1 MTRKSFRSLLAADGP
16 LILPGAHDAL
26 AARLIQRAGFEGYFI
41 GGFGAVGARFGVPD
55 IGLKSLG
62 DLSQA
67 VRDIVAACDLPV
79 LVDADDG
86 YGDVKNVV
94 HTVHTYEAMGVGA
107 LFLEDQRWPKR
118 CGHLEG
124 KAVVPVEEHAAK
136 IRAASAERM
145 NPDTFIIARTD
156 ARAVTGLDDAMRRA
170 ERYLKAGAD
179 CIFIEALRSVEE
191 LERVGKAFDL
201 QVANPLAGGVS
212 PILRPEEYFRLGFKI
227 LPYGI
232 DLILRVTRA
241 MQVALED
248 MRSGKFELMGTGA
261 TLQEYLSVVGF
272 DEWTRIE
279 GSYAAAGREATALR
293 PR

>member
-1 MTRKSFRSLLAADGP
+1 MTRKSFRSLLAAEGP

-26 AARLIQRAGFEGYFI
+26 AARLIQRAGFGGFFI

-62 DLSQA
+62 DISLA
-67 VRDIVAACDLPV
+67 VRDILAACDLPV

-94 HTVHTYEAMGVGA
+94 QTVHTYERMGVGA

-124 KAVVPVEEHAAK
+124 KAVVPVEEAEAK
-136 IRAASAERM
+136 IRAAAQERM
-145 NPDTFIIARTD
+145 NPDTFLIARTD

-179 CIFIEALRSVEE
+179 CIFIEALRTVEE

-201 QVANPLAGGVS
+201 QVANPLVGGVS
-212 PILRPEEYFRLGFKI
+212 PILRPEEYYRLGFKI

-232 DLILRVTRA
+232 DLILRVTRT
-241 MQVALED
+241 MQLALED
-248 MRSGKFELMGTGA
+248 MRSGKFALMGTGA

-272 DEWTRIE
+272 EEWTRIE
-279 GSYAAAGREATALR
+279 GSYRSARSG
-293 PR
+293 PG

>member
-1 MTRKSFRSLLAADGP
+1 MARKSFRALLAADGP

-26 AARLIQRAGFEGYFI
+26 AARLIQRAGFGGFFI
-41 GGFGAVGARFGVPD
+41 GGFGVVGARYGVPD
-55 IGLKSLG
+55 IGLKALG
-62 DLSQA
+62 DVSQA
-67 VRDIVAACDLPV
+67 VRDILAACDLPV

-94 HTVHTYEAMGVGA
+94 HTVHTYEQMGVGA

-124 KAVVPVEEHAAK
+124 KAVVPLEQAEAK
-136 IRAASAERM
+136 IRAATSERI

-179 CIFIEALRSVEE
+179 CIFIEALRTVEE
-191 LERVGKAFDL
+191 LARVGKAFPL

-212 PILRPEEYFRLGFKI
+212 PILRPEEYYRLGFKI

-232 DLILRVTRA
+232 DLILRITRT
-241 MQVALED
+241 MQLALED

-261 TLQEYLSVVGF
+261 SLQEYLAAVGF
-272 DEWTRIE
+272 EEWGRIE
-279 GSYAAAGREATALR
+279 ANYQSSGRESK
-293 PR
+293 

>member
-1 MTRKSFRSLLAADGP
+1 MTRKPFRSLLAANGP
-16 LILPGAHDAL
+16 LVLPGAHDAL
-26 AARLIQRAGFEGYFI
+26 AARLIQRAGFPGFFI

-62 DLSQA
+62 DISLA
-67 VRDIVAACDLPV
+67 VRDIMAACDLPV

-94 HTVHTYEAMGVGA
+94 QTVHTYERMGVGA

-124 KAVVPVEEHAAK
+124 KSVVPVEEHEAK
-136 IRAASAERM
+136 IRAAATEKM
-145 NPDTFIIARTD
+145 NRDTFLIARTD

-170 ERYLKAGAD
+170 ERYLRAGAD
-179 CIFIEALRSVEE
+179 CIFIEALRTVEE

-212 PILRPEEYFRLGFKI
+212 PILRPEEYYRLGFKI

-272 DEWTRIE
+272 DDWTRIE
-279 GSYAAAGREATALR
+279 AAYRPATAS
-293 PR
+293 PG

>member
-1 MTRKSFRSLLAADGP
+1 MTRKSFRSLLAAEGP

-26 AARLIQRAGFEGYFI
+26 AARLIQRAGFAGFFI

-62 DLSQA
+62 DLSLA
-67 VRDIVAACDLPV
+67 VRDILAACELPV

-94 HTVHTYEAMGVGA
+94 HTVHAYEAMGAGA

-118 CGHLEG
+118 CGHLAG
-124 KAVVPVEEHAAK
+124 KSVVPVEEHEAK
-136 IRAASAERM
+136 IRAAAQEKR
-145 NPDTFIIARTD
+145 NPDTFLIARTD
-156 ARAVTGLDDAMRRA
+156 ARAVTGLDDALRRA
-170 ERYLKAGAD
+170 ERYLRAGAD
-179 CIFIEALRSVEE
+179 CIFIEALRTVEE

-212 PILRPEEYFRLGFKI
+212 PILRPEEYYRLGFKI

-241 MQVALED
+241 MQLALED
-248 MRSGKFELMGTGA
+248 MRSGRFALMGTGA

-279 GSYAAAGREATALR
+279 GSYRAAKAGPDRDS
-293 PR
+293 

>member
-241 MQVALED
+241 MQLALED
-248 MRSGKFELMGTGA
+248 MRSGKFALMGTGA

>member
-1 MTRKSFRSLLAADGP
+1 MTRKPFRSLLEAEGP

-26 AARLIQRAGFEGYFI
+26 AARLIQRAGFPGFFI

-55 IGLKSLG
+55 IGLKGLG
-62 DLSQA
+62 DLAQA
-67 VRDIVAACDLPV
+67 VGDIMAASDLPV

-94 HTVHTYEAMGVGA
+94 QTVHTYERMGVGA

-124 KAVVPVEEHAAK
+124 KSVVPVEQHEAK
-136 IRAASAERM
+136 IRAAAQEKM
-145 NPDTFIIARTD
+145 NRETFLIARTD

-179 CIFIEALRSVEE
+179 CIFIEALRTVEE

-248 MRSGKFELMGTGA
+248 MRSGKFALMGTGA
-261 TLQEYLSVVGF
+261 TLQEYLQVVGF
-272 DEWTRIE
+272 DDWTRIE
-279 GSYAAAGREATALR
+279 TAYR
-293 PR
+293 DIERDPR

>member
-26 AARLIQRAGFEGYFI
+26 AARLIQRAGFEGFFI
-41 GGFGAVGARFGVPD
+41 GGFGMVGARYGVPD

-62 DLSQA
+62 ELSQA
-67 VRDIVAACDLPV
+67 VRDVLAACELPV

-94 HTVHTYEAMGVGA
+94 HTVHTYECMGVGG
-107 LFLEDQRWPKR
+107 LFLEDQQWPKR

-124 KAVVPVEEHAAK
+124 KRVVPVEEMESK
-136 IRAASAERM
+136 IRAAVSERM

-170 ERYLKAGAD
+170 ERYLRAGAD

-191 LERVGKAFDL
+191 LQRVGKAFPL
-201 QVANPLAGGVS
+201 LVANPLAGGIS
-212 PILRPEEYFRLGFKI
+212 PILRPEEFYRLGFKI

-232 DLILRVTRA
+232 DLILRVTRS
-241 MQVALED
+241 MQEALAD
-248 MRSGKFELMGTGA
+248 MRSGRFEGMGSGA
-261 TLQEYLSVVGF
+261 SLQEYLEVVGF
-272 DEWTRIE
+272 DEWTRVE
-279 GSYAAAGREATALR
+279 QHYSPAAREAPEK

>member
-1 MTRKSFRSLLAADGP
+1 MKRKSFRSLLAADGP

-26 AARLIQRAGFEGYFI
+26 AARLIQRAGFEGFFI
-41 GGFGAVGARFGVPD
+41 GGFGAVGARYGVPD

-62 DLSQA
+62 DISQA
-67 VRDIVAACDLPV
+67 VGDILAACDLPV

-94 HTVHTYEAMGVGA
+94 QTVHTYERMGVGA

-124 KAVVPVEEHAAK
+124 KAVVAVEEAEAK
-136 IRAASAERM
+136 IRAAVSERM

-179 CIFIEALRSVEE
+179 CIFIEALRTVEE
-191 LERVGKAFDL
+191 LEHVGKAFPL

-212 PILRPEEYFRLGFKI
+212 PILRPEEYYALGFKI

-232 DLILRVTRA
+232 DLILRVTRT
-241 MQVALED
+241 MQLALED

-261 TLQEYLSVVGF
+261 SLQEYLSVVGF

-279 GSYAAAGREATALR
+279 RHSR
-293 PR
+293 

>member
-1 MTRKSFRSLLAADGP
+1 MTRKSFRSLLAVDGP

-26 AARLIQRAGFEGYFI
+26 AARLIARAGFSGCFI

-62 DLSQA
+62 EISQA
-67 VRDIVAACDLPV
+67 VRDIMAACDLPV

-86 YGDVKNVV
+86 YGDAKNVV
-94 HTVHTYEAMGVGA
+94 HTVHTYERMGVGA

-124 KAVVPVEEHAAK
+124 KRVVPVEQHEAK
-136 IRAASAERM
+136 IRAAAQERLSR
-145 NPDTFIIARTD
+145 DTFLIARTD

-170 ERYLKAGAD
+170 ERYLRAGAD
-179 CIFIEALRSVEE
+179 AVFIEALRTVEE

-248 MRSGKFELMGTGA
+248 MRSGKFALMGTGV

-272 DEWTRIE
+272 DEWMRIE
-279 GSYAAAGREATALR
+279 AAHR
-293 PR
+293 PAAPGGQ

>member
-1 MTRKSFRSLLAADGP
+1 MTRKSFRSLLAAEGP

-62 DLSQA
+62 DLSPA
-67 VRDIVAACDLPV
+67 VRDILAACDLPV

-94 HTVHTYEAMGVGA
+94 HTVHTYEKMGAGA

-124 KAVVPVEEHAAK
+124 KTVVPVEEHEAK
-136 IRAASAERM
+136 IRAAAGERI
-145 NPDTFIIARTD
+145 NPDTFLIARTD

-179 CIFIEALRSVEE
+179 CIFIEALRTVEE

-232 DLILRVTRA
+232 DLILRVARA

-272 DEWTRIE
+272 EDWTRIE
-279 GSYAAAGREATALR
+279 GSYRAAKAGSD
-293 PR
+293 

>member
-1 MTRKSFRSLLAADGP
+1 MSSSFRRLLEADGP
-16 LILPGAHDAL
+16 LVLPGAHDAL
-26 AARLIQRAGFEGYFI
+26 AARLIQRAGFKGYFI

-62 DLSQA
+62 DISQA
-67 VRDIVAACDLPV
+67 VRDITGACDLPV

-94 HTVHTYEAMGVGA
+94 HTVHTYERMGVGA

-124 KAVVPVEEHAAK
+124 KGVVPVEEHEAK
-136 IRAASAERM
+136 IRAAASEKL
-145 NPDTFIIARTD
+145 NPDTFLIARTD
-156 ARAVTGLDDAMRRA
+156 ARGVTGLDDAMHRA
-170 ERYLKAGAD
+170 ERYLRAGAD

-201 QVANPLAGGVS
+201 AVASPLAGGIS
-212 PILRPEEYFRLGFKI
+212 PILRPEEYWRLGFKI
-227 LPYGI
+227 IPYGI
-232 DLILRVTRA
+232 DLVLRVTRA

-248 MRSGKFELMGTGA
+248 MRSGRFELLGTGA

-272 DEWTRIE
+272 DDWTRVE
-279 GSYAAAGREATALR
+279 NTYR
-293 PR
+293 P

>member
-1 MTRKSFRSLLAADGP
+1 MIRKTFRSLLAADGP

-26 AARLIQRAGFEGYFI
+26 AARLIQRAGFEGCFI

-62 DLSQA
+62 DISQA
-67 VRDIVAACDLPV
+67 VRDILAVCDLPV

-94 HTVHTYEAMGVGA
+94 QTVHTYEQMGVSA

-124 KAVVPVEEHAAK
+124 KVVVPVEEHEAK
-136 IRAASAERM
+136 IRAAAGERI
-145 NPDTFIIARTD
+145 NPDTFLIARTD
-156 ARAVTGLDDAMRRA
+156 ARAVNGLDDAMRRA

-179 CIFIEALRSVEE
+179 CIFIEALRTVAE

-201 QVANPLAGGVS
+201 QVTNPLAGGVT
-212 PILRPEEYFRLGFKI
+212 PILRPEEYFGLGFKI

-232 DLILRVTRA
+232 DLILRVTRT
-241 MQVALED
+241 MQLALED
-248 MRSGKFELMGTGA
+248 MRSGKFALMGTGA
-261 TLQEYLSVVGF
+261 TLQEYLSVVGY
-272 DEWTRIE
+272 DEWRRIE
-279 GSYAAAGREATALR
+279 GSYRAAGAD
-293 PR
+293 PG

>member
-1 MTRKSFRSLLAADGP
+1 MTRKPFRSLLAPDGP

-26 AARLIQRAGFEGYFI
+26 AARLIQRAGFPGFFI

-62 DLSQA
+62 DISLA
-67 VRDIVAACDLPV
+67 VSDIMAASDLPV

-94 HTVHTYEAMGVGA
+94 QTVHTYERMGVGA

-124 KAVVPVEEHAAK
+124 KSVVPVEEHEAK
-136 IRAASAERM
+136 IRAAAQEKM
-145 NPDTFIIARTD
+145 NRDTFLIARTD

-179 CIFIEALRSVEE
+179 CIFIEALRTVEE

-212 PILRPEEYFRLGFKI
+212 PILRPEEYYRLGFKI

-261 TLQEYLSVVGF
+261 TLLEYLQVVGF
-272 DEWTRIE
+272 EDWTRIE
-279 GSYAAAGREATALR
+279 SSYRAGTG
-293 PR
+293 

>member
-26 AARLIQRAGFEGYFI
+26 AARLIGQAGFEGFFI
-41 GGFGAVGARFGVPD
+41 GGFGVVGARYGVPD
-55 IGLKSLG
+55 VGLKSLG
-62 DLSQA
+62 DISQA
-67 VRDIVAACDLPV
+67 VRDILAACDLPV

-94 HTVHTYEAMGVGA
+94 HTVHTYEQMGVGA

-124 KAVVPVEEHAAK
+124 KAVVPVEEAEAK
-136 IRAASAERM
+136 IRAAVAERM

-179 CIFIEALRSVEE
+179 CIFIEALRTVEE
-191 LERVGKAFDL
+191 LERVGKAFKV

-212 PILRPEEYFRLGFKI
+212 PILRPEEYYRLGFKI

-232 DLILRVTRA
+232 DLILRVTRT

-248 MRSGKFELMGTGA
+248 MRSGRFELMGSGA
-261 TLQEYLSVVGF
+261 SLQDYLSAVGF
-272 DEWTRIE
+272 DEWNRIE
-279 GSYAAAGREATALR
+279 SRHRAAEQKSK
-293 PR
+293 

>member
-67 VRDIVAACDLPV
+67 VRDILAACDLPV

-94 HTVHTYEAMGVGA
+94 HTVHTYEKMGVGA

-124 KAVVPVEEHAAK
+124 KAVVPAEEHAAK
-136 IRAASAERM
+136 IRAAAQERM
-145 NPDTFIIARTD
+145 CPDTFLIARTD
-156 ARAVTGLDDAMRRA
+156 ARSVTGLDDAMRRA
-170 ERYLKAGAD
+170 ERYLQAGAD
-179 CIFIEALRSVEE
+179 CIFIEALRTVEE

-232 DLILRVTRA
+232 DLILRVTRT
-241 MQVALED
+241 MQLALED
-248 MRSGKFELMGTGA
+248 MRSGRFALMGTGA
-261 TLQEYLSVVGF
+261 TLQEYLQVVGL

-279 GSYAAAGREATALR
+279 GSYRAARSGQG
-293 PR
+293 

>member
-26 AARLIQRAGFEGYFI
+26 AARLIARAGFPGFFI
-41 GGFGAVGARFGVPD
+41 GGFGVVGARFGVPD
-55 IGLKSLG
+55 IGLKGLG
-62 DLSQA
+62 DIAPA
-67 VRDIVAACDLPV
+67 VGDILAVCDLPV

-94 HTVHTYEAMGVGA
+94 HTVHTYEKMGVGA

-124 KAVVPVEEHAAK
+124 KAVVPVEVHEAK
-136 IRAASAERM
+136 IRAAAQERLSA
-145 NPDTFIIARTD
+145 DTFLIARTD
-156 ARAVTGLDDAMRRA
+156 ARAISGLDDAMRRA
-170 ERYLKAGAD
+170 ERYLRAGAD
-179 CIFIEALRSVEE
+179 CIFIEALRTVEE

-201 QVANPLAGGVS
+201 LVANPLAGGVS
-212 PILRPEEYFRLGFKI
+212 PILRPEEYFELGFKI

-241 MQVALED
+241 MQEALED
-248 MRSGKFELMGTGA
+248 MRSGRFALMGTGVA
-261 TLQEYLSVVGF
+261 LNEYLSVVGF
-272 DEWTRIE
+272 DEWTRVE
-279 GSYAAAGREATALR
+279 RDYASLVDKAR
-293 PR
+293 

>member
-1 MTRKSFRSLLAADGP
+1 MMKRRSFRSLLAADGP

-26 AARLIQRAGFEGYFI
+26 AARLIRRAGFEGFFI

-62 DLSQA
+62 DIAPA
-67 VRDIVAACDLPV
+67 VRDILAATDLPV
-79 LVDADDG
+79 LVDGDDG

-94 HTVHTYEAMGVGA
+94 QTMHTYEAMGVGA

-118 CGHLEG
+118 CGHLAG
-124 KAVVPVEEHAAK
+124 KAVVAVEEAEAK
-136 IRAASAERM
+136 IRAAAQERM
-145 NPDTFIIARTD
+145 NPDTFIIGRTD
-156 ARAVTGLDDAMRRA
+156 ARAVNGLDDAMCRA
-170 ERYLKAGAD
+170 ERFLAAGAD
-179 CIFIEALRSVEE
+179 CIFIEALHTVEE

-201 QVANPLAGGVS
+201 QVANPLAGGIS

-232 DLILRVTRA
+232 DLILRVTRT
-241 MQVALED
+241 MQLALED

-272 DEWTRIE
+272 EEWTRIE
-279 GSYAAAGREATALR
+279 RRHGARG
-293 PR
+293 

>member
-1 MTRKSFRSLLAADGP
+1 MKRKSFRSLLAADGP

-26 AARLIQRAGFEGYFI
+26 AARLIQRAGFEGFFI
-41 GGFGAVGARFGVPD
+41 GGFGAVGARYGVPD

-62 DLSQA
+62 DISQA
-67 VRDIVAACDLPV
+67 VGDILAACDLPV

-94 HTVHTYEAMGVGA
+94 QTVHTYERMGVGA

-124 KAVVPVEEHAAK
+124 KAVVAVEEAEAK
-136 IRAASAERM
+136 IRAAVSERM

-179 CIFIEALRSVEE
+179 CIFIEALRTVEE
-191 LERVGKAFDL
+191 LEHVGKAFPL

-212 PILRPEEYFRLGFKI
+212 PILRPEEYYALGFKI

-232 DLILRVTRA
+232 DLILRVTRT
-241 MQVALED
+241 MQLALEG

-261 TLQEYLSVVGF
+261 SLQEYLSVVGF
-272 DEWTRIE
+272 D
-279 GSYAAAGREATALR
+279 
-293 PR
+293 

>member
-1 MTRKSFRSLLAADGP
+1 MKRPTFRSLLDADGP

-26 AARLIQRAGFEGYFI
+26 AARLIERAGFKGYFI

-62 DLSQA
+62 DISQA
-67 VRDIVAACDLPV
+67 VRDIRTACNLPV

-94 HTVHTYEAMGVGA
+94 HTVHTYERMGVGA
-107 LFLEDQRWPKR
+107 LFLEDQSWPKR

-124 KAVVPVEEHAAK
+124 KGVVPVEAHEAK
-136 IRAASAERM
+136 IRAAASERM
-145 NPDTFIIARTD
+145 NPDTFLIARTD

-170 ERYLKAGAD
+170 ERYLRAGAD
-179 CIFIEALRSVEE
+179 CIFIEALKSVEE
-191 LERVGKAFDL
+191 LERVGKAFDML
-201 QVANPLAGGVS
+201 VASPLAGGVS
-212 PILRPEEYFRLGFKI
+212 PILRPEEYWRLGFKI
-227 LPYGI
+227 IPYGI

-248 MRSGKFELMGTGA
+248 MRSGRFELMGTGVS
-261 TLQEYLSVVGF
+261 LQDYLSVVGY
-272 DEWTRIE
+272 DDWTRVE
-279 GSYAAAGREATALR
+279 KTYR
-293 PR
+293 P

>member
-1 MTRKSFRSLLAADGP
+1 MTRKSFRSLLAAEGP

-67 VRDIVAACDLPV
+67 VRDILAACDLPV

-94 HTVHTYEAMGVGA
+94 HTVHTYEKMGAGA

-124 KAVVPVEEHAAK
+124 KTVVPVEEHEAK
-136 IRAASAERM
+136 IRAAAGERI
-145 NPDTFIIARTD
+145 NPDTFLIARTD

-179 CIFIEALRSVEE
+179 CIFIEALRTVEE

-232 DLILRVTRA
+232 DLILRVTRT
-241 MQVALED
+241 MQLALED
-248 MRSGKFELMGTGA
+248 MRSGKFALKGTGA

>member
-1 MTRKSFRSLLAADGP
+1 MKRRSFRSLLAADGP

-26 AARLIQRAGFEGYFI
+26 AARLIQRAGFGGYFI
-41 GGFGAVGARFGVPD
+41 GGFGVVGARFGVPD

-62 DLSQA
+62 DISQA
-67 VRDIVAACDLPV
+67 VRDIVAVCDLPV

-94 HTVHTYEAMGVGA
+94 HTVQTYERMGVGA

-124 KAVVPVEEHAAK
+124 KVVVPVEEHAAK
-136 IRAASAERM
+136 IRAAASERID
-145 NPDTFIIARTD
+145 PDTFLIARTD

-170 ERYLKAGAD
+170 ERYLRAGAD

-191 LERVGKAFDL
+191 LERVGKSFDL

-212 PILRPEEYFRLGFKI
+212 PILRPEEYYRLGFKI

-248 MRSGKFELMGTGA
+248 MRSGKFELMGSGA
-261 TLQEYLSVVGF
+261 TLRDYLSVVGF
-272 DEWTRIE
+272 DDWTRIE
-279 GSYAAAGREATALR
+279 GEHRAAPQPSGRGEA
-293 PR
+293 

>member
-1 MTRKSFRSLLAADGP
+1 MTRRSFRSLLAAEGP
-16 LILPGAHDAL
+16 LVLPGAHDAL
-26 AARLIQRAGFEGYFI
+26 AARLIRQAGFEGFFI
-41 GGFGAVGARFGVPD
+41 GGFGVVGARYAVPD

-62 DLSQA
+62 DISQA
-67 VRDIVAACDLPV
+67 VRDILAACDLPV

-94 HTVHTYEAMGVGA
+94 HTVHTYEQMGVGA

-124 KAVVPVEEHAAK
+124 KAVVPIEEAAAK
-136 IRAASAERM
+136 IRAATQERM

-179 CIFIEALRSVEE
+179 CIFIEALRTVEE

-201 QVANPLAGGVS
+201 QVANPLAGGIS
-212 PILRPEEYFRLGFKI
+212 PILRPEEYYRLGFKI

-248 MRSGKFELMGTGA
+248 MRSGRFELMGTGV
-261 TLQEYLSVVGF
+261 TLQEYLSAVGF

-279 GSYAAAGREATALR
+279 SRHRAAEQNSQ
-293 PR
+293 

>member
-1 MTRKSFRSLLAADGP
+1 MSRKSFRSLLAADGP
-16 LILPGAHDAL
+16 LVLPGAHDAL
-26 AARLIQRAGFEGYFI
+26 AARLIQRAGFPGFFI

-62 DLSQA
+62 ELSLA
-67 VRDIVAACDLPV
+67 VRDIVSACELPV

-94 HTVHTYEAMGVGA
+94 QTVHAYEAMGVGA

-124 KAVVPVEEHAAK
+124 KSVVPVEEHEAK
-136 IRAASAERM
+136 IRAAAGEKM
-145 NPDTFIIARTD
+145 NRDTFLIARTD

-170 ERYLKAGAD
+170 EKYLKAGAD
-179 CIFIEALRSVEE
+179 CIFIEALRTVEE
-191 LERVGKAFDL
+191 LERVGRAFDL

-212 PILRPEEYFRLGFKI
+212 PILRPEEYYRLGFKI

-248 MRSGKFELMGTGA
+248 MRSGKFELMGSGA
-261 TLQEYLSVVGF
+261 TLQEYLAVVGF

-279 GSYAAAGREATALR
+279 ASYRAGG
-293 PR
+293 

>member
-1 MTRKSFRSLLAADGP
+1 MPRPSFRSLLAADGP
-16 LILPGAHDAL
+16 LVLPGAHDAL
-26 AARLIQRAGFEGYFI
+26 AARLIPRAGFTGYFI
-41 GGFGAVGARFGVPD
+41 GGFGVVGARFGVPD

-62 DLSQA
+62 DVSQA
-67 VRDIVAACDLPV
+67 VRDIMAVCDLPV

-94 HTVHTYEAMGVGA
+94 HTVHTYEKMGVGA

-124 KAVVPVEEHAAK
+124 KSVVPVEEHEAK
-136 IRAASAERM
+136 IRAATSERLD
-145 NPDTFIIARTD
+145 PDTFIIARTD
-156 ARAVTGLDDAMRRA
+156 ARAVNGLDDAMRRA
-170 ERYLKAGAD
+170 ERYLRAGAD

-191 LERVGKAFDL
+191 IERVGKAFDL
-201 QVANPLAGGVS
+201 LVANPLAGGVS
-212 PILRPEEYFRLGFKI
+212 PILRPEEYYRLGFKI

-248 MRSGKFELMGTGA
+248 MRSGRFELTGSGA
-261 TLQEYLSVVGF
+261 SLADYLAAVGF
-272 DEWTRIE
+272 DTWTGVEQR
-279 GSYAAAGREATALR
+279 YRAADR